1 MNKSRINKLTCKN
14 TMDNNYQAFQGDVS
28 IIKIE
33 KLGKRLDFKPLKNG
47 FVVAEGE
54 VSGHHHRL
62 VAERDSVVEIAWDE
76 NGFYL
81 NVKSGS
87 VKLNHEEHA
96 TQTIERGLWFL
107 GRQIE
112 YDEISERKVMD

>member
-1 MNKSRINKLTCKN
+1 M
-14 TMDNNYQAFQGDVS
+14 QAYQGDVS
-28 IIKIE
+28 IIKID
-33 KLGKRLDFKPLKNG
+33 KLDKAVHFEPLENG
-47 FVVAEGE
+47 FVVASGE

-62 VAERDSVVEIAWDE
+62 VAERDSVVEIAKDE

-81 NVKSGS
+81 NIKSGS

-107 GRQIE
+107 GRQWE
-112 YDEISERKVMD
+112 YNEVEERKVLD

>member
-1 MNKSRINKLTCKN
+1 MQKIG
-14 TMDNNYQAFQGDVS
+14 YQAFQGDVS
-28 IIKIE
+28 ILKVE
-33 KLGKRLDFKPLKNG
+33 KADKDLHFEPLKNG

-62 VAERDSVVEIAWDE
+62 VAERGAKVEIAKDE

-81 NVKSGS
+81 NVLSGA

-96 TQTIERGLWFL
+96 TQTIEKGLYFL
-107 GRQIE
+107 GRQYE
-112 YDEISERKVMD
+112 YDEVSERRVQD

>member
-1 MNKSRINKLTCKN
+1 MNNE
-14 TMDNNYQAFQGDVS
+14 YQAFQGDVS

-33 KLGKRLDFKPLKNG
+33 QADKKLNFKPLKNG

-62 VAERDSVVEIAWDE
+62 VADREAIVEIAQDE

-87 VKLNHEEHA
+87 VNLNHESHA
-96 TQTIERGLWFL
+96 TQTIEKGLYFIGKQWEYSE
-107 GRQIE
+107 IE
-112 YDEISERKVMD
+112 ERRVLD